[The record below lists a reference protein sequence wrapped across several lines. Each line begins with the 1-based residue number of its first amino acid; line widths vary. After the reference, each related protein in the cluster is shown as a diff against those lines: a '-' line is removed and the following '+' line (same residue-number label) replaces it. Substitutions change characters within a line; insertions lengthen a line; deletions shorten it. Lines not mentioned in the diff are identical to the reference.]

1 MPPGVVE
8 TQHVMPVL
16 RTTLVSLQV
25 EAAGLRAD
33 LLALRQFH
41 LRSRAL
47 STIGSEAGSWGSD
60 EEEEEEEEEG
70 EALSEAYRP
79 SRQSRYAVATHGTT
93 CCFECIFHVGQHY
106 TFF

>member
-1 MPPGVVE
+1 M
-8 TQHVMPVL
+8 
-16 RTTLVSLQV
+16 QV

-47 STIGSEAGSWGSD
+47 STVGSEAGSWGSD
-60 EEEEEEEEEG
+60 EEEED

-79 SRQSRYAVATHGTT
+79 SRQSRYAVATHGTA
-93 CCFECIFHVGQHY
+93 CCTEYIELQCISQFGQNYLLLTDVHDV
-106 TFF
+106 TAACLLMVLSMA